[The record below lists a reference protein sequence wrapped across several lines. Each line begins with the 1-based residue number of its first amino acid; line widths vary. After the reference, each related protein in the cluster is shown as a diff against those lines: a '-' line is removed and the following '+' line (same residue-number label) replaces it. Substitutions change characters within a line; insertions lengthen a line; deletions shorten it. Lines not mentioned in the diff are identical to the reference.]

1 MNGFQPIAGRHEQHA
16 LVSAKGERGIA
27 SSSACA
33 HYASMIS
40 GPNRKSQL
48 LEQCARIGF
57 TPPSL
62 SMLDDVSLSFD
73 VLEVSPCLNNLCLK
87 NLPS

>member
-1 MNGFQPIAGRHEQHA
+1 
-16 LVSAKGERGIA
+16 
-27 SSSACA
+27 
-33 HYASMIS
+33 MIS

-62 SMLDDVSLSFD
+62 SMLDDVFLSFD
-73 VLEVSPCLNNLCLK
+73 VLEVSPWLK
-87 NLPS
+87 NPRLNSLPS

>member
-1 MNGFQPIAGRHEQHA
+1 MNGCQPIAGRHEQHA

-27 SSSACA
+27 CISACA
-33 HYASMIS
+33 HHASMIS

-62 SMLDDVSLSFD
+62 SMLDDVFLSFD
-73 VLEVSPCLNNLCLK
+73 VLEVSPWLKNPRLNNM
-87 NLPS
+87 PS

>member
-1 MNGFQPIAGRHEQHA
+1 MRQ
-16 LVSAKGERGIA
+16 RGIA
-27 SSSACA
+27 CVTACA
-33 HYASMIS
+33 DHASIIT

-62 SMLDDVSLSFD
+62 SMLDDVFLSFD

>member
-1 MNGFQPIAGRHEQHA
+1 MNGCQPIAGCHEQHA
-16 LVSAKGERGIA
+16 SVSAKSGRGFAA
-27 SSSACA
+27 SSALA
-33 HYASMIS
+33 HHTSMIS

-62 SMLDDVSLSFD
+62 SMLDDVFLSLD
-73 VLEVSPCLNNLCLK
+73 MLEVSSWLK
-87 NLPS
+87 NLRRNSLLN

>member
-1 MNGFQPIAGRHEQHA
+1 
-16 LVSAKGERGIA
+16 
-27 SSSACA
+27 
-33 HYASMIS
+33 MIS